1 MESKPA
7 YSGLDQYGPAFQDH
21 LHATPRNARLT
32 VDTDSQRTMTW
43 EAPPSWSLTT
53 WAGLQGANVPVPDPW
68 ITGYVVERR
77 EFRARA
83 DGYLYFLE
91 AEDTP
96 IWSATM
102 IAREGFRDG
111 IVILG
116 YRGGA
121 FGSLSEDEFNHASG
135 RYQVLELS
143 HGGGSQN
150 TPPTLELTI
159 DGVTPPHVAEDWVL
173 VIDGTDFPLAD
184 ALVQYPIAGRTLI
197 TWNTSAIVWTNLQQV
212 SVQMVDRRDRYG
224 WERLRRGRDGDTST
238 AFTDNEQAN
247 GRKFVYRI
255 RTANTRGISTNRA
268 IFDWL
273 WDSPHRD
280 AVVDLAATGTPPER
294 TKPTLEEYPAAT
306 RSIPGNTPAGRAIG
320 APLSAT
326 DADNDLLFYSLGGP
340 DGASFDL
347 DASSGQLWTTAAL
360 AGSGRTR
367 YRVLVSVSDG
377 LDDLGNPENPPVI
390 DATTVVT
397 ITVATASTS
406 GSGGGGGGGGGGG
419 FGPAPVAPKF
429 ADGFRTER
437 PLAVTARPGDAAG
450 DPVAATHPEDLGI
463 TYSLSGADAASFTVD
478 AETGQIRVKEGVE
491 LELGQTYTV
500 NLTATDSA
508 GFGAI
513 IIVVIQV
520 TEGLGGS
527 YDLNRD
533 GVIDKHEV
541 LRAVSDYFAGLIEKD
556 EVLALV
562 ARYFAG

>member
-1 MESKPA
+1 MTVGSSTTGTPA
-7 YSGLDQYGPAFQDH
+7 
-21 LHATPRNARLT
+21 
-32 VDTDSQRTMTW
+32 
-43 EAPPSWSLTT
+43 
-53 WAGLQGANVPVPDPW
+53 
-68 ITGYVVERR
+68 TGYFGLGSNAHGVMTPSAFTHPVGSGSWTVTGLFVSAGELR
-77 EFRARA
+77 
-83 DGYLYFLE
+83 LLIQ
-91 AEDTP
+91 EDAVTTEDLP
-96 IWSATM
+96 RSAF
-102 IAREGFRDG
+102 A
-111 IVILG
+111 
-116 YRGGA
+116 
-121 FGSLSEDEFNHASG
+121 
-135 RYQVLELS
+135 
-143 HGGGSQN
+143 
-150 TPPTLELTI
+150 
-159 DGVTPPHVAEDWVL
+159 DWVL
-173 VIDGTDFPLAD
+173 VVDGRSFPFELPEGN
-184 ALVQYPIAGRTLI
+184 VG
-197 TWNTSAIVWTNLQQV
+197 SGIVGPVWRNHGLSWSNGQQV
-212 SVQMVDRRDRYG
+212 SVRLVERELFE

-238 AFTDNEQAN
+238 SFTDNEQAN

-255 RTANTRGISTNRA
+255 MTANTRGTSTTHA
-268 IFDWL
+268 VFDWL

-294 TKPTLEEYPAAT
+294 TKPTLEEHPAAT

-320 APLSAT
+320 APLAAT
-326 DADNDLLFYSLGGP
+326 DADHDPLFYSLGGP

-377 LDDLGNPENPPVI
+377 KDDLGNPENPPVI

-406 GSGGGGGGGGGGG
+406 GSGGGGGGGGG

-450 DPVAATHPEDLGI
+450 DPVAATHPEELGI

-478 AETGQIRVKEGVE
+478 AETGQVRVKEGVE